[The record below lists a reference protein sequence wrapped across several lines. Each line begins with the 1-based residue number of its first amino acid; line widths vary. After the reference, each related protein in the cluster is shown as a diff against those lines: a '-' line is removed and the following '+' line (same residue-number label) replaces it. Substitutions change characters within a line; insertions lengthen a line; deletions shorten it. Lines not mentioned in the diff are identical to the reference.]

1 MVHLLSNLPS
11 ICIQFTGGGE
21 EAPQN
26 LEITVREP
34 AILEQLSITTMTMY
48 AGSRI

>member
-1 MVHLLSNLPS
+1 MVHLVPNLDS
-11 ICIQFTGGGE
+11 VCIQLSGGGG

-26 LEITVREP
+26 LETTVREC
-34 AILEQLSITTMTMY
+34 AILEQLSITTMIMY